1 MEHSIDTVKQTPD
14 TLPLPSVTKTYRLP
28 EGMSL
33 GPDESVKVKG
43 FIARGRIDGK
53 SAVLA
58 LDDSGENDTQDSAV
72 QHHLENVVLEDFSFM
87 RSAYYNHIAQRQGM
101 TTPNVFKVS
110 EDDQESLKLTGLSIV
125 LATGSL
131 ERIEQKQD
139 SPVGLVVSRGDEL
152 QEVADIEDRAEEIGL
167 YSRVAVQFPGDEQG
181 MKEECIILTDAVGN
195 RIVMPSQEKT
205 TDLLERLFG
214 YQEAEEQLFDAEAAL
229 SDVSNNQKI
238 D

>member
-58 LDDSGENDTQDSAV
+58 LDVSGENDTQGSV
-72 QHHLENVVLEDFSFM
+72 LQSHLEDVIFGDFSFM

-101 TTPNVFKVS
+101 TTPNILKVS
-110 EDDQESLKLTGLSIV
+110 EDDQESLKLTGLSMV
-125 LATGSL
+125 SATGSL
-131 ERIEQKQD
+131 KMIEQKQD
-139 SPVGLVVSRGDEL
+139 SPAGLVVSRGDEL
-152 QEVADIEDRAEEIGL
+152 KEVADIEHRTEEIGL

-181 MKEECIILTDAVGN
+181 EKEDCIILTDAVGN
-195 RIVMPSQEKT
+195 RIIMPSQEKT

-229 SDVSNNQKI
+229 SAMSK
-238 D
+238 

>member
-14 TLPLPSVTKTYRLP
+14 ILPLSSVTKTYRLP

-58 LDDSGENDTQDSAV
+58 LDDSGENDTQGSV
-72 QHHLENVVLEDFSFM
+72 LQSHLEEVIFGDFSFM

-101 TTPNVFKVS
+101 TTPNILKVS
-110 EDDQESLKLTGLSIV
+110 EDDQESLKLTGLSMV

-152 QEVADIEDRAEEIGL
+152 KEVADIEHRAEEIGL
-167 YSRVAVQFPGDEQG
+167 YSRATVQFPGDEQG
-181 MKEECIILTDAVGN
+181 EKEECIILTDAVGN
-195 RIVMPSQEKT
+195 RIIMPSQEKT

-229 SDVSNNQKI
+229 SDMSE
-238 D
+238 

>member
-14 TLPLPSVTKTYRLP
+14 ILPLSSVTKTYRLP

-58 LDDSGENDTQDSAV
+58 LDDSGENDTQGSV
-72 QHHLENVVLEDFSFM
+72 LQSHLEDVIFGDFSFM

-101 TTPNVFKVS
+101 TTPNILKVS
-110 EDDQESLKLTGLSIV
+110 EDDQESLKLTGLSMV

-152 QEVADIEDRAEEIGL
+152 KEVADIEHRAEEIGL
-167 YSRVAVQFPGDEQG
+167 YSRAAVQFPGDEQG
-181 MKEECIILTDAVGN
+181 AKEDCIILTDAVGN